1 METMKAIKTRKSPNA
16 FLPDALGKDVLT
28 ELAQAGAYAPIF
40 GKLHFTV
47 IDDAQLIGT
56 IDTVAVEM
64 MKHSGNEFAEK
75 MANSKGY
82 SAVRHAPAFIIISSE
97 GGMNDMGFG
106 MANAS
111 CAAENILLAATE
123 KGIGSR
129 FMMGPIMALGQDPIK
144 GALDLPEGYEPLVMV
159 ALGKV
164 DDAFEERTK
173 DIDNITFA

>member
-16 FLPDALGKDVLT
+16 FLPDPLSKDDLKT
-28 ELAQAGAYAPIF
+28 LAQAGGYAPIF

-47 IDDAQLIGT
+47 IDNAQLIGA

-82 SAVRHAPAFIIISSE
+82 SAVRHAPAFIVISSE
-97 GGMNDMGFG
+97 GGINDMGFG
-106 MANAS
+106 MANVA

-123 KGIGSR
+123 MGIGSR

-144 GALDLPEGYEPLVMV
+144 EAVAIPEGYEPLVMV

-164 DDAFEERTK
+164 EDAFEERSK